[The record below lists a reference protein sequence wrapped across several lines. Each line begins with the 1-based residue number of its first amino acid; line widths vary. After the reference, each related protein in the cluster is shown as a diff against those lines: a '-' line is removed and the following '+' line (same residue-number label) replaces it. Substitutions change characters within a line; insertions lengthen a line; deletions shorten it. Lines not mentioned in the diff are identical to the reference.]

1 MGNSQEPQDF
11 NISVMPSSL
20 TPVHVAKAA
29 EGLNLY
35 DTASHQV
42 SHFVPLKPGEVGIYV
57 CGATVQSSP
66 HIGHIRAAVAFDIVR
81 RWFLKLGYKVT
92 FVRNVTDI
100 DDKILD
106 KAAAA
111 GQRWWAR
118 AYYYER
124 EFTEAYNT
132 LGVLPPT
139 VEPRATGHMSDMID
153 LIQRILDNGH
163 GYVVTDADGK
173 PTGNVYFDVASWP
186 HYGELTHQKQTS
198 EVDEAAAVA
207 DRMGPSVDATGA
219 DKYNPV
225 DPADASPDKH
235 DPRDFALWKAPKD
248 TDPEDARWSTPFGV
262 GRPGWHI
269 ECSAMSHRYLADG
282 FDIHGGGLD
291 LRFPHHENEMAQT
304 RAAGFPSAA
313 RWMHSAWVTAK
324 GEKMSKSLGTGLS
337 VPSVLAEHSAWVVR
351 YALGSV
357 QYRSMLEWSD
367 QALVEA
373 QAAYDRV
380 SNFIERAGVALGDLK
395 PNRDEITAVP
405 ADDLPADFVAAMN
418 DDVNV
423 SGATAAI
430 FTAIRSGNTLLSQLA
445 DRADSETAKAEVREA
460 LLAVRA
466 MLDTL
471 GLDPLAEPWVSAGV
485 AGGAADGTA
494 ESPEHAALEALIAEQ
509 LNARAE
515 ARKAK
520 DFAKADQ
527 IRDALTEA
535 GIAIE
540 DGPQGSIWSL
550 K

>member
-100 DDKILD
+100 DDKILV

-225 DPADASPDKH
+225 DPAGASPDKH

-269 ECSAMSHRYLADG
+269 ECSAMSHRYLGDG

-304 RAAGFPSAA
+304 RAAGYPSAA

-380 SNFIERAGVALGDLK
+380 SNFIERAGVALG
-395 PNRDEITAVP
+395 
-405 ADDLPADFVAAMN
+405 
-418 DDVNV
+418 
-423 SGATAAI
+423 G
-430 FTAIRSGNTLLSQLA
+430 
-445 DRADSETAKAEVREA
+445 
-460 LLAVRA
+460 
-466 MLDTL
+466 
-471 GLDPLAEPWVSAGV
+471 SAFSRG
-485 AGGAADGTA
+485 
-494 ESPEHAALEALIAEQ
+494 SRCRLRRRF
-509 LNARAE
+509 ARRFRGRHE
-515 ARKAK
+515 
-520 DFAKADQ
+520 
-527 IRDALTEA
+527 
-535 GIAIE
+535 
-540 DGPQGSIWSL
+540 
-550 K
+550 

>member
-100 DDKILD
+100 DDKILV

-269 ECSAMSHRYLADG
+269 ECSAMSRRYLGDG

-304 RAAGFPSAA
+304 RAAGYPSAA

-373 QAAYDRV
+373 QAAYERIM
-380 SNFIERAGVALGDLK
+380 NFIERAGVALGEQ
-395 PNRDEITAVP
+395 PERAEIAGVS
-405 ADDLPADFVAAMN
+405 ADDLPADFVSAMN

-430 FTAIRSGNTLLSQLA
+430 FTAIRNGNTLLSKLD
-445 DRADSETAKAEVREA
+445 DRADGDAARAEVRSA
-460 LLAVRA
+460 LVAVRA
-466 MLDTL
+466 MLDAL
-471 GLDPLAEPWVSAGV
+471 GLDPLAEPWA
-485 AGGAADGTA
+485 GAAGADGNG
-494 ESPEHAALEALIAEQ
+494 ESREHDVLDTLITEQ

-515 ARKAK
+515 ARKSR
-520 DFAKADQ
+520 DFAKADA
-527 IRDALTEA
+527 IRDALGAA

-540 DGPQGSIWSL
+540 DGPQGSTWSL

>member
-100 DDKILD
+100 DDKILV

-269 ECSAMSHRYLADG
+269 ECSAMSHRYLGDG

-304 RAAGFPSAA
+304 RAAGYPSAA

-380 SNFIERAGVALGDLK
+380 SNFIERAGVALGGQ
-395 PNRDEITAVP
+395 PSREEVTAVS
-405 ADDLPADFVAAMN
+405 ADDLPTDFVAAMN

-471 GLDPLAEPWVSAGV
+471 GLDPLAEPWVAAGA

-540 DGPQGSIWSL
+540 DGPQGSTWSL

>member
-20 TPVHVAKAA
+20 MPVHVAKAA

-100 DDKILD
+100 DDKILV

-269 ECSAMSHRYLADG
+269 ECSAMSHRYLGDG

-304 RAAGFPSAA
+304 RAAGYPSAA

-373 QAAYDRV
+373 QAAYERIM
-380 SNFIERAGVALGDLK
+380 NFIERAGVALGEQ
-395 PNRDEITAVP
+395 PERAEIAGVS
-405 ADDLPADFVAAMN
+405 ADDLPADFVSAMN

-430 FTAIRSGNTLLSQLA
+430 FTAIRNGNTLLSKLD
-445 DRADSETAKAEVREA
+445 DRADGDAARAEVRSA
-460 LLAVRA
+460 LVAVRA

-471 GLDPLAEPWVSAGV
+471 GLDPLAEPWA
-485 AGGAADGTA
+485 GAAGADGNG
-494 ESPEHAALEALIAEQ
+494 ESHEHDVLDALITEQ

-515 ARKAK
+515 ARKSR
-520 DFAKADQ
+520 DFAKADA
-527 IRDALTEA
+527 IRDALGAA

-540 DGPQGSIWSL
+540 DGPQGSTWNL

>member
-42 SHFVPLKPGEVGIYV
+42 SHFVPLKSGEVGIYV

-100 DDKILD
+100 DDKILV

-269 ECSAMSHRYLADG
+269 ECSAMSHRYLDDG

-304 RAAGFPSAA
+304 RAAGYPSAA

-380 SNFIERAGVALGDLK
+380 SNFIERAGVALGGQ
-395 PNRDEITAVP
+395 PSREEVTTVS

-471 GLDPLAEPWVSAGV
+471 GLDPLAEPWVSSGA

-540 DGPQGSIWSL
+540 DGPQGSTWSL